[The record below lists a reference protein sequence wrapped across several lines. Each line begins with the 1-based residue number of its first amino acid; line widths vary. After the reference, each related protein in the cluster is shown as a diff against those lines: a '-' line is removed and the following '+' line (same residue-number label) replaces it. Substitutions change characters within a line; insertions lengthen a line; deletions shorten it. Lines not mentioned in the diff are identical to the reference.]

1 MTRKGIQWT
10 PKQQE
15 IAGLFELG
23 QTALQLKEMGFGNE
37 TIYKV
42 KNALA
47 KGEQPPEP
55 NYDNAQVDDEEQEE
69 KKDVKDAGS
78 GGNGGNGGNPRNTG
92 VGARVETIAG
102 ASVIKLI
109 PRVFTCD
116 YTPIM
121 RAAREA
127 AINEWDWDPNMK
139 FEDFLDTVLHTFY
152 LDRGLILA
160 GYTKVTDESTEG
172 KEVFSGS

>member
-1 MTRKGIQWT
+1 MTKKGIQWT

-23 QTALQLKEMGFGNE
+23 QTAVQLVEMGGFGRDA
-37 TIYKV
+37 IYKV

-47 KGEQPPEP
+47 TGQIPPEP
-55 NYDNAQVDDEEQEE
+55 TYDRRDVNEEEQEV
-69 KKDVKDAGS
+69 KKEVKKTEG
-78 GGNGGNGGNPRNTG
+78 GGNGGNPRITG
-92 VGARVETIAG
+92 SGAKAESVSN

-127 AINEWDWDPNMK
+127 AINEWGWDPDIK
-139 FEDFLDTVLHTFY
+139 FEDFLDTVLWTFY
-152 LDRGLILA
+152 RDRGLMLA
-160 GYTKVTDESTEG
+160 GYTKITDSDEE
-172 KEVFSGS
+172 EPFHGS

>member
-1 MTRKGIQWT
+1 MTKKGIQWT

-15 IAGLFELG
+15 IAGLFDLG
-23 QTALQLKEMGFGNE
+23 QTATQLIEMGGFGRDA
-37 TIYKV
+37 IYKV

-47 KGEQPPEP
+47 RGEVPPES
-55 NYDNAQVDDEEQEE
+55 NYETFQVNEEGQEE
-69 KKDVKDAGS
+69 KKDEKDA
-78 GGNGGNGGNPRNTG
+78 GNGGNGGNPRNTG
-92 VGARVETIAG
+92 GNTRTGVITG
-102 ASVIKLI
+102 ASVIKLV
-109 PRVFTCD
+109 PRIFTCD

-127 AINEWDWDPNMK
+127 AIIEWGWDINMK

-160 GYTKVTDESTEG
+160 GYTKVTNELAERT
-172 KEVFSGS
+172 EVFSGS